1 MNNRRSKRQLNS
13 DRVSFSAL
21 LLGCG
26 KGCSLTNHHTIPIPP
41 LPAASPATV
50 PNPLM
55 SLQSSAVAGTTNIER
70 TGERGTGVRAS
81 SQHDCACA
89 SNGME
94 WKQDDSHAAHV
105 HLSNAT
111 RKQTVPS
118 LKKVPS
124 YSGTP
129 GRWYLSRC
137 PRLTVDAIT
146 H

>member
-70 TGERGTGVRAS
+70 TREREERVCVLVVSTTVHVRR
-81 SQHDCACA
+81 
-89 SNGME
+89 ME
-94 WKQDDSHAAHV
+94 WKQHDSHAAHV